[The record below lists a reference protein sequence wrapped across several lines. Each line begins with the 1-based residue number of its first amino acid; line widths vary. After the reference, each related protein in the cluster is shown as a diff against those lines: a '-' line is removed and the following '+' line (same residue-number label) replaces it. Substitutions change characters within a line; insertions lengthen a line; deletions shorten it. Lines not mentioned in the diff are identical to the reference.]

1 MDLTEG
7 HYCNPPLLWL
17 KRLLPAASTVPAAA
31 ASTAVRLELAAA
43 QAMATV
49 AEYLNQ
55 FPTTP
60 LPDCHHH
67 LPTIP
72 LPLVHINKLL
82 FKVILLVRFAQ
93 VCNCGLHFS
102 NIAKDSLKG
111 LKSNSLK

>member
-17 KRLLPAASTVPAAA
+17 KRLLPATAQAP
-31 ASTAVRLELAAA
+31 AVRLELAAA

-82 FKVILLVRFAQ
+82 FKVILLVRFTEYAER
-93 VCNCGLHFS
+93 VLNRLTKPINKTLAG
-102 NIAKDSLKG
+102 
-111 LKSNSLK
+111 

>member
-17 KRLLPAASTVPAAA
+17 KRLLPVTAAQAPAAST
-31 ASTAVRLELAAA
+31 VRLELAAR
-43 QAMATV
+43 AMATV

-72 LPLVHINKLL
+72 LPQVHINKLL
-82 FKVILLVRFAQ
+82 FKFILPVHLVQSKVLNRKK
-93 VCNCGLHFS
+93 N
-102 NIAKDSLKG
+102 
-111 LKSNSLK
+111 

>member
-17 KRLLPAASTVPAAA
+17 KRLLPAASTVPAP
-31 ASTAVRLELAAA
+31 ASTAVQLELAEA

-82 FKVILLVRFAQ
+82 FKVILSIRSA
-93 VCNCGLHFS
+93 LHSTLRQFH
-102 NIAKDSLKG
+102 IKLQKP
-111 LKSNSLK
+111 

>member
-17 KRLLPAASTVPAAA
+17 KRLLPAASTVPAPA
-31 ASTAVRLELAAA
+31 ASTVRLELAAA

-82 FKVILLVRFAQ
+82 FKVILLVRSTFQ
-93 VCNCGLHFS
+93 SMLRGF
-102 NIAKDSLKG
+102 
-111 LKSNSLK
+111 